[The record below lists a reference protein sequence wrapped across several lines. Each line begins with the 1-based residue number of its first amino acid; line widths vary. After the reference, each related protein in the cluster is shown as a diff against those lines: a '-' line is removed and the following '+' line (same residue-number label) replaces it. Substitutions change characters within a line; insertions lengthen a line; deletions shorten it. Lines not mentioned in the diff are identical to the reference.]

1 MLDQFLN
8 TARGLFQTFEIAVG
22 ERRVGVLGAHRQII
36 AFTRRRGPAGQ
47 PGGAHRLSLIHI

>member
-36 AFTRRRGPAGQ
+36 AFTRRRGPAG
-47 PGGAHRLSLIHI
+47 ARSRLWF